1 MSHGDGV
8 QLLLFCPQL
17 GHLSSDSFLVGCV
30 GFVVS
35 RCVPKEHPAT
45 LLARGHCV
53 SCILCLTVILE
64 QQANILEEIY
74 GFHLP
79 PLVAVL
85 GPSHTLGFVETDL
98 LTSFIL
104 IDK

>member
-1 MSHGDGV
+1 M
-8 QLLLFCPQL
+8 
-17 GHLSSDSFLVGCV
+17 
-30 GFVVS
+30 VS
-35 RCVPKEHPAT
+35 RCVPREHPAT
-45 LLARGHCV
+45 LPAHGHCV

-104 IDK
+104 IHK

>member
-1 MSHGDGV
+1 M
-8 QLLLFCPQL
+8 
-17 GHLSSDSFLVGCV
+17 
-30 GFVVS
+30 VS

-64 QQANILEEIY
+64 QLANILEEIY